1 MSYIILVVSFLLDGI
16 ISFFLNKNIILNP
29 LFSLCSLII
38 IFKYY
43 KKNITKYFI
52 LGAILGLFYDLVY
65 TDTMFLNAGIFLFIC
80 LFISKFYKTFSYNLL
95 NSIILTIIIIV
106 IYRLLT
112 FLVLSMV
119 GITNFNLYNLLKSI
133 YSSLILNIIYTSIYF
148 FKKKK
153 YKIYTAT

>member
-106 IYRLLT
+106 IYRSLT

-153 YKIYTAT
+153 YKIYIAT

>member
-106 IYRLLT
+106 IYRSLT

-153 YKIYTAT
+153 YKIYITT